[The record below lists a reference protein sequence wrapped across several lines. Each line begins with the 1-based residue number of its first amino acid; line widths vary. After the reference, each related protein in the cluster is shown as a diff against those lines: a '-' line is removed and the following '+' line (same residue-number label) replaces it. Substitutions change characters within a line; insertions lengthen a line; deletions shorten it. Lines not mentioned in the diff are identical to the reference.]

1 MINAIR
7 QYQVPLQKYIAM
19 MDLQVAVIISVDFCF
34 YSLIFYYWMV
44 RFILYL
50 YTIVLSGKKRK
61 AILQASYWACWGI
74 TPSCIYSNR
83 RWSLPEI
90 WKHLYKSPG
99 SIHKFERKVCL
110 IASHFSSWLLVNFKL
125 RWRLED
131 LKLIAIFVLTF
142 VRGKILEVL
151 RNWPE
156 KNIQVIVVTDGERI
170 LGLGDLGCHVITLRI
185 YFQFV

>member
-125 RWRLED
+125 RWRLEAD
-131 LKLIAIFVLTF
+131 CYFRLGICK
-142 VRGKILEVL
+142 GKDSWSVAELAWE
-151 RNWPE
+151 E
-156 KNIQVIVVTDGERI
+156 YSSHC
-170 LGLGDLGCHVITLRI
+170 CHWRRADPRAGGSWLSCN
-185 YFQFV
+185 YS